1 MDTEDSININNAIIY
16 TIDEFILLGRCRQN
30 LDFNEYNHQ
39 QRHSKTFFTLNE
51 LKKYDQYNVITP
63 ELSKKYQDK
72 LSTYKDVIVNES
84 RLEISDCSLNYTTNT
99 LTLYKNEHLIIP
111 SYIFLDAIRIINY
124 GTIHNAGYI
133 KCSQIINDGFI
144 YNNGTFEI
152 TNITTARDI
161 NLTDNQKTLFHN
173 SETATFC
180 NFNKFVFM
188 NTGNKDYSEIKQNG
202 FVDSTTIN
210 YDLISNTSVTPLF
223 EFTNINIYNNETGT
237 INIDGVFKLINTNL
251 INKNIIIQQ
260 PDSLLQFKKS
270 ILMQYFIH
278 ICEGIIEFKD
288 KDSKYNLDKDYV
300 LDISLPIFI
309 NKPIDTTKNIINDE
323 LNFKFE
329 KNTMYFD
336 IFGDGSENII
346 IGENSNSEYGINIA
360 INIDDIG
367 QISDTQTEIG
377 NTYITNDLTISP
389 IGNLQTIVIQKNQ
402 ILILN
407 GETKIYGN
415 ILNLGTII
423 IYGRLY
429 CNYIVNMGT
438 IYNKGT
444 IINKDNT
451 IFYNI
456 CNGMIWNTNELGIT
470 SEKTLYDIQ
479 NTDEC
484 EIKRELITKQ
494 NEDIIRSRFVLT
506 NYLNIDYKTLRIL
519 KNQTLHINGKLDN
532 YDIIMNDGELII
544 DSGSLLMNFGIIYNN
559 HHIIV
564 NGTIDNTYG
573 VIYNNKN
580 IIDKNINTGYNL
592 NNGKL
597 VYDPINATHIV
608 NDKVIYPYTKKNT
621 FDIYSIKD
629 IDDRDKLVLLDISN
643 TFLDITTPSYNPEN
657 TYLLHQNTR
666 NGYHN
671 TIDISNDTIRINGYN
686 LGITNI
692 MLLKGEYHFKLNLTS
707 EQSIYFDT
715 SGMSDPSN
723 IYVTSESN
731 TNRINVTYNDVD
743 TLFYGVEKNIL
754 EDKTI
759 ETKKNDLIIRIKG
772 DLTGLKMVYN
782 DSSAEATTRLGNFD
796 SLYYLNTIPI
806 TDVSELDIN
815 IDNNIFTLYRNQ
827 KLNIKDNLTIPYSMD
842 IMGHINIDPSLC
854 ITIPYSSEN
863 TDYNAFTMQNYSKF
877 VVNNSEVKLL
887 SICDFKKLSIIEMN
901 NSIIDFTDIN
911 DVSKNHKFHN
921 TLLGNDKFTCEIK
934 TNVYDIIDIINTFV
948 NHNVKITGNATFKT
962 KEQLQDYVFDTS
974 NNHIKFHRSNKTL
987 RTLSYLQTT
996 LDVYKDDSNYI
1007 FDNIKQLV
1015 KKDNYINIEQYCVF
1029 IDENTD
1035 SNINIINYGDILID
1049 KTTTITM
1056 KKINSFI
1063 QNKGTFLINKDCVLI
1078 LHDNTTFLNYGTLI
1092 NNGTILIKDGSRLY
1106 NENYIENN
1114 GIIEN
1119 NGTIKNISLLKGSGE
1134 IANKKVFENQLI
1146 PRNKETYKTDFQAAK
1161 FITVMQRVDTG
1172 DMFANYA
1179 FTRRL
1184 IQTTDDTLLY
1194 NQFWFSDPLEYNS
1207 INGNFI
1213 QIFRFPVYQKR
1224 EDIDNVTFLGLK
1236 NNGLYI
1242 SYDKGGVFTQ
1252 IVTSTVNKTRT
1263 YSDENLTYHTFC
1275 QTKTSVLWIDDDN
1288 KLNQYFYES
1297 DTSKRSS
1304 SNYKYKYV
1312 FSNMYSDYFHTV
1324 DINNL
1329 VKTVK
1334 KDIDNIPKSSDI
1346 YVNIPSSYGN
1356 VIETIYFVTY
1366 NNNKT
1371 FIISKQHRIKYT
1383 EKKYF
1388 YVLTILTSDD
1398 NIENYIIGT
1407 YSIDVYTQ
1415 KDFFTYDDSEIK
1427 IIDYITDIYG
1437 IISFGLNNRYILINC
1452 RFLDNKDCYRIINT
1466 ESKTS
1471 NLSTFY
1477 APVYNDSRDYKSNDK
1492 IKYKLD
1498 DHIHKT
1504 DNSIEIITQNDTIL
1518 KIEVKNTSENEISDD
1533 MLVQIYDEYKNS
1545 ERWIFEHFKYYLELS
1560 FNSSKDDDDYQ
1571 YNNNLYFYT
1580 NQYRTGRNRINIDNN
1595 ILSVDS
1601 VLTFRY
1607 FDVFNISAHKI
1618 NSILADYINNRR
1630 QNINQIYKEFGNYIE
1645 KTIPT
1650 KMNAFSDRL
1659 LHYNYDNENTYEN
1672 FEIIVNNLDF
1682 FHRNIKDYTEIKKFF
1697 DELDDA
1703 NKSKFKPN
1711 AGIKKDNYQYIY
1723 INSIKSSDLLYVI
1736 IEKDKE
1742 SQLYY
1747 NNIANL
1753 NIEFKG
1759 NREIKIY
1766 DVNISNK
1773 PTSDYGID
1781 LNDRESVI
1789 SFSDISLSINL
1800 KDMFVYIMKKYTPI
1814 NDIGARLT
1822 KPYEDIKL
1830 KSKIQN
1836 VSIVNYNFNE
1846 NNNNSDNEVLFN
1858 DASFGQFISE
1868 DNTYTDVKTYELIK
1882 DLSTNKLIKLDYKE
1896 ILYIKSGK
1904 TLTIQN
1910 TLDVYGVLIIEKGG
1924 ILDIT
1929 TTNNNGNSPKIR
1941 IHNINTTYIDNE
1953 TVIPM
1958 IMNRG
1963 TVKYHY
1969 ESNIFNNGIFNNMGV
1984 LELDKE
1990 DAPPHQLVTNLPK
2003 GYYYNSDTS
2012 IFRIIHH
2019 QRENNI
2025 DKHSYFLL
2033 DYEGKGS
2040 ARDIQLEDQN
2050 DFTELVPRN
2059 NKMIIHNNICYA
2071 IDSSNY
2077 LYYSSNG
2084 YDWTRIYIEI
2094 ETTLGNKKYANV
2106 YDVLSCNVDNI
2117 QTLVV
2122 LMSTYSNDI
2131 EKSALFEFIGNSSYH
2146 LDNFNYWRR
2155 ISSVFDI
2162 VDSNYVKIQSINS
2175 VDNSETTICIFD
2187 NSNNDNNIY
2196 TTVTKNAT
2204 STRPYQF
2211 KLIDTKI
2218 KHIQTNI
2225 IDTGSS
2231 IYFTKQDQ
2239 NQDNVYKLYYLSNNI
2254 SLNTYFT
2261 NQNDVKDFYLW
2272 NNNLFFIDSS
2282 DNKLKLK
2289 QGINNN
2295 TVTIDEGLDE
2305 VKYFLKVDHNIVAS
2319 DIYEKNKSIRPLK
2332 ENYLY
2337 YVKGNYLYRISEKN
2351 NYLEE
2356 TTYGG
2361 TLVNYTKTNTSF
2373 WTNKIYIVDEIL
2385 RNGVSMFA
2393 IPIQKQPQQIDRF
2406 ARIITLKKLWLE
2418 NKAYFNHT
2426 TKTYSLFGVLF
2437 IHPYETLIIE
2447 TGETLEVFKTN
2458 NTEEKSGFIVNTGTI
2473 LIRSYGELINN
2484 HYILNSNIINNNG
2497 IFKTNGKSE
2506 TINIKSSYILNNGMI
2521 NNLGIIYSEY
2531 GAIIK
2536 NDINGSIYNTIGD
2549 ESGEIRVHK
2558 SNNKVYDIFK
2568 YYFQTNIST
2577 TNQGSPPL
2585 NSEQLT
2591 NEINMLIQSYSN
2603 FYESIRFNIDEEYH
2617 NIIDSINDNYNILN
2631 IQNDMRDDVLIY
2643 DESIDYVTNRSYNKN
2658 SIAYQYKSSFI
2669 YSFDNT
2675 LTFNSKNNIESDNLL
2690 IDHYHTFDI
2699 QTVSIDLS
2707 TNFVKLEYP
2716 SSTLPINKPIYI
2728 DKYKTIDLAINQDNI
2743 TLPVI
2748 YNFGKVTLKM
2758 KQNVDTI
2765 YLDNIYN
2772 YGYIITQLDTG
2783 VQLKQI
2789 PNAVILNHG
2798 VIENL
2803 LGQLHLTVGIEYV
2816 NYDKLIDNH
2825 TDYLYYNYYDISNTD
2840 VFDVSQFPS
2849 INTYEKKQELLIKL
2863 KDAIGYVDTNETI
2876 EYIAYETYSYI
2887 NELYS
2892 EIHSQIP
2899 NIIIEASKSSFI
2911 IDNSFNTY
2919 YSTII
2924 EYHNNLDNTDFS
2936 FSTFN
2941 TNLKG
2946 LYSDIDSNIYFK
2958 KYKYIHTKNN
2968 VENKKLL
2975 YLNNIL
2981 ELYNITFLLRLFL
2994 IYLHPY
3000 KNEHNKK
3007 TKRLLRYYFNFIYHK
3022 VEWLYNTLKHIQ
3034 QVKTFG
3040 SLYKPESVISYGTF
3054 IQTTGILGRT
3064 FFYDVDS
3071 DNISEDDVTNYIS
3084 NKQVIQNYK
3093 NILST
3098 TEQQLLISD
3107 LSNQITD
3114 TIKLTKNTKKWFTLF
3129 DIDSIYFSEVEVI
3142 DTQSNIYRYLF
3153 KMSKDLSYNYNEH
3166 IVVNPNSLLSG
3177 TESLYTITLN
3187 NTSMYIYGTLYKI
3200 RFVLNNSTL
3209 VIKSDYLLPENN
3221 TDTNSTFL
3229 DISLNSSTLK
3239 IETKYDYAERNVSIS
3254 QDDKSFV
3261 MTNKTDEYTFKVS
3274 EHQLLSNT
3282 MSLSE
3287 LSSNLLYTENVLY
3300 DQNTDIYYLSNIH
3313 LPKDSQL
3320 YVKENER
3327 VVVTDESVICGNIHN
3342 YGELR
3347 FGIDTETNITRP
3359 YNENEN
3365 SFVNKQD
3372 LLQIWLTTI
3381 SFTTLF
3387 DKTLQSPF
3395 YDSLFLNKENS
3406 LVEFIGLSFACLM
3419 TTILY
3424 YNGYSLV
3431 ENTDLAQLYS
3441 MSSYLENN
3449 IDFTQTYKPFYNDIS
3464 NQSITIPEVPVFKPI
3479 SIQGN
3484 IINYKTIFIFK
3495 ETHHYGKIDIIGDAK
3510 IEINSKFVQ
3519 HNRGTI
3525 IQDKTNKIIP
3535 SSYSQINTIDNLY
3548 YLDHPDFSNIVTK
3561 KILDKEG
3568 RDEIINEMKTVLDNG
3583 DILDDSF
3590 IMDVQYHHYEIS
3602 DNLIIRKLDYL
3613 VIRENEIVTF
3623 VNKGKISSYKV
3634 GVSNEIV
3641 GDNRIELSVLQMNN
3655 LINYGYIVIYDDT
3668 LDSEE
3673 NIRNKTLTSDD
3684 FFKVFKIKGEENVY
3698 LVDKPLSLANG
3709 NTLIIEDGDTIKLS
3723 SYINNSGLIKIKGS
3737 IEFVNSYS
3745 RILNRNEIF
3754 VYKNS
3759 SVDPR
3764 NIINYGK
3771 IGKVYNYINQNEQ
3784 IHNGIIEF
3792 ERYDFN
3798 DIQWLYIDNVNP
3810 AYTIKYVNSYSSD
3823 NHFTIHYNSDEQY
3836 FYINDNELNT
3846 YTSTTSTSINGFYI
3860 FFFIKNNRAYIKI
3873 KTNQLRL
3880 FDRYK
3885 TNANSIKVSDIL
3897 CNGFLHDI
3905 KDIIHNNYS
3914 SCAVKY
3920 DGEVV
3925 CWGHPDNGGEFP
3937 YKQVISAVKLGNS
3950 EAICQK
3956 YSNETIEVIVFT
3968 NDQDSNNTYNPPEIG
3983 GLRNIVKV
3991 FDNYDYFVALDREG
4005 TIYKWGEGF
4014 EQVEIIKQKNIHK
4027 SQIIDAGIN
4036 HYVYDKDT
4044 KTFI

>member
-30 LDFNEYNHQ
+30 LDFDKYNQ
-39 QRHSKTFFTLNE
+39 LQRQSKAFFTLDE

-63 ELSKKYQDK
+63 ELSKKYRDK
-72 LSTYKDVIVNES
+72 LSTYKDVIVNDS
-84 RLEISDCSLNYTTNT
+84 RLDISDCSLNYTTNT
-99 LTLYKNEHLIIP
+99 FTLYKNEHLIIP

-152 TNITTARDI
+152 TNTTTATDT
-161 NLTDNQKTLFHN
+161 NLTNNQKTLFHN

-188 NTGNKDYSEIKQNG
+188 NTGNKEYSEIKQNG

-210 YDLISNTSVTPLF
+210 YDLTSNTSVTPLF

-237 INIDGVFKLINTNL
+237 INIDGSFTLINTNL

-260 PDSLLQFKKS
+260 PGSLLQFEKS

-288 KDSKYNLDKDYV
+288 KDSKYNLDKDYD

-309 NKPIDTTKNIINDE
+309 NKPIDTIKNIINDG

-336 IFGDGSENII
+336 IFGNGSENII
-346 IGENSNSEYGINIA
+346 IGENSNSEYGINIV

-367 QISDTQTEIG
+367 TNSVTQTVEYD
-377 NTYITNDLTISP
+377 TYVYNDLTISP

-484 EIKRELITKQ
+484 EIKRELIKKQ

-544 DSGSLLMNFGIIYNN
+544 DNGSLLMNFGIIYNN

-564 NGTIDNTYG
+564 KGTIDNTYG

-597 VYDPINATHIV
+597 VYNSINATHIV

-643 TFLDITTPSYNPEN
+643 TFLDITNSSYNPEN
-657 TYLLHQNTR
+657 TYILHQNTR

-686 LGITNI
+686 LDITNI
-692 MLLKGEYHFKLNLTS
+692 MLLKGEYHFKLNLTG

-731 TNRINVTYNDVD
+731 TNRINVTYNNVN
-743 TLFYGVEKNIL
+743 TLFYGVEKITSQDNAI
-754 EDKTI
+754 KT
-759 ETKKNDLIIRIKG
+759 EKNDLIIRIKG

-782 DSSAEATTRLGNFD
+782 DSSAEATTNLGNFD
-796 SLYYLNTIPI
+796 NLYYLNTIPI

-815 IDNNIFTLYRNQ
+815 TDNNIFTLYRNQ
-827 KLNIKDNLTIPYSMD
+827 KLIIKDNLTIPYSMN

-863 TDYNAFTMQNYSKF
+863 TDYNTFTMQNYSKF

-887 SICDFKKLSIIEMN
+887 SICNFKKLSTIEMN

-911 DVSKNHKFHN
+911 NVSKNHKFHN
-921 TLLGNDKFTCEIK
+921 TFLGNDKSTCEIK
-934 TNVYDIIDIINTFV
+934 TNVYDTIDIINTFV

-1015 KKDNYINIEQYCVF
+1015 EKDSYINIEQYCVF

-1035 SNINIINYGDILID
+1035 CNINIINYGDILVD
-1049 KTTTITM
+1049 KMTTITM
-1056 KKINSFI
+1056 KKVNSFI

-1078 LHDNTTFLNYGTLI
+1078 LDEYTTFLNYGTLI
-1092 NNGTILIKDGSRLY
+1092 NNGTILIKYGSRLY

-1146 PRNKETYKTDFQAAK
+1146 PRNKETYKTNFQAAK
-1161 FITVMQRVDTG
+1161 TITITRITSD
-1172 DMFANYA
+1172 DNFAKYA

-1194 NQFWFSDPLEYNS
+1194 NQFWFSDSLQYEDSN
-1207 INGNFI
+1207 NDFI
-1213 QIFRFPVYQKR
+1213 KIFNFPVVPSSQ
-1224 EDIDNVTFLGLK
+1224 DIDINIFLGIK
-1236 NNGLYI
+1236 DDGLYKSNNKGNSFI
-1242 SYDKGGVFTQ
+1242 KIFETSVQERKLYFHNSY
-1252 IVTSTVNKTRT
+1252 IYN
-1263 YSDENLTYHTFC
+1263 TFC
-1275 QTKTSVLWIDDDN
+1275 QTKDSIIWIDTNDE
-1288 KLNQYFYES
+1288 LNQYFYKSETFLKS
-1297 DTSKRSS
+1297 PSK
-1304 SNYKYKYV
+1304 YLYV
-1312 FSNMYSDYFHTV
+1312 FSNEYSDYFHTV
-1324 DINNL
+1324 DFDLKVRTIEKSINNI
-1329 VKTVK
+1329 T
-1334 KDIDNIPKSSDI
+1334 NSSNI
-1346 YVNIPSSYGN
+1346 YVNISFN
-1356 VIETIYFVTY
+1356 LIKTIYFATY
-1366 NNNKT
+1366 NNGKT
-1371 FIISKQHRIKYT
+1371 FIISKQHSIYDSKIY
-1383 EKKYF
+1383 
-1388 YVLTILTSDD
+1388 YVLTIYTSSS
-1398 NIENYIIGT
+1398 NYTNYIIGIHN
-1407 YSIDVYTQ
+1407 SLIN
-1415 KDFFTYDDSEIK
+1415 FFTYDSLSKSK
-1427 IIDYITDIYG
+1427 IIDYITEIYG
-1437 IISFGLNNRYILINC
+1437 IISFGSNNRYILINC
-1452 RFLDNKDCYRIINT
+1452 RFMTDYICFRIID
-1466 ESKTS
+1466 TS
-1471 NLSTFY
+1471 SVISDISDISALY
-1477 APVYNDSRDYKSNDK
+1477 APIYDENLNYTTDTKNV

-1498 DHIHKT
+1498 DNIHKT
-1504 DNSIEIITQNDTIL
+1504 ENSIEIVTINNTVL
-1518 KIEVKNTSENEISDD
+1518 KIEVDNTQSKRHITNNILLEI
-1533 MLVQIYDEYKNS
+1533 YNEYKDS
-1545 ERWIFEHFKYYLELS
+1545 DLWIFEEFRYYLELS
-1560 FNSSKDDDDYQ
+1560 
-1571 YNNNLYFYT
+1571 YNNTDDQIHGNIPIYFNELLFYA
-1580 NQYRTGRNRINIDNN
+1580 NQNENNKDRINIDNN
-1595 ILSVDS
+1595 ILSIDS
-1601 VLTFRY
+1601 VLTFNY
-1607 FDVFNISAHKI
+1607 YTANIYYTVDLFGTIIKTEKRTTLSETK
-1618 NSILADYINNRR
+1618 
-1630 QNINQIYKEFGNYIE
+1630 NIH
-1645 KTIPT
+1645 T
-1650 KMNAFSDRL
+1650 KMNAFSNRL
-1659 LHYNYDNENTYEN
+1659 KHYNDMNRNTYEN
-1672 FEIIVNNLDF
+1672 YEKIIND
-1682 FHRNIKDYTEIKKFF
+1682 RSIF
-1697 DELDDA
+1697 DELDDT

-1711 AGIKKDNYQYIY
+1711 AGIENKTENYQDIN
-1723 INSIKSSDLLYVI
+1723 INSLDLDDLLYI
-1736 IEKDKE
+1736 IVEKNEK
-1742 SQLYY
+1742 SKLYY
-1747 NNIANL
+1747 NNIAHL

-1759 NREIKIY
+1759 NDEIKKIY

-1781 LNDRESVI
+1781 LNNTDLSQI
-1789 SFSDISLSINL
+1789 QFSDISLSINL

-1822 KPYEDIKL
+1822 KPYGDVDL
-1830 KSKIQN
+1830 KSKIQY
-1836 VSIVNYNFNE
+1836 VSIINYNFNE
-1846 NNNNSDNEVLFN
+1846 NNNSSDNEVLFD

-1868 DNTYTDVKTYELIK
+1868 DYTYTDVKTYELIK

-1929 TTNNNGNSPKIR
+1929 TTSNNGNSPKIR

-2117 QTLVV
+2117 QTLIV

-2162 VDSNYVKIQSINS
+2162 VDSNYVKIQSMNN
-2175 VDNSETTICIFD
+2175 VDSSETTICIFD
-2187 NSNNDNNIY
+2187 NSNNNNNIDN
-2196 TTVTKNAT
+2196 TTITKNAT

-2225 IDTGSS
+2225 IDSDSS

-2254 SLNTYFT
+2254 NLITYFT

-2272 NNNLFFIDSS
+2272 NNNLFFIDLS

-2319 DIYEKNKSIRPLK
+2319 DIYEKNKSIRSLK

-2337 YVKGNYLYRISEKN
+2337 YVKGNYLYRISAKN

-2361 TLVNYTKTNTSF
+2361 TLVNYTETNTSF
-2373 WTNKIYIVDEIL
+2373 WKNKIYIVDEIL

-2393 IPIQKQPQQIDRF
+2393 IPIQKQPQQLDRF

-2426 TKTYSLFGVLF
+2426 TKTYSLFDVLF

-2473 LIRSYGELINN
+2473 FIRSYGELINN

-2497 IFKTNGKSE
+2497 IFKTNDNSE

-2531 GAIIK
+2531 SAIIK

-2568 YYFQTNIST
+2568 YYFQTNINT

-2591 NEINMLIQSYSN
+2591 NEINILIQSYSN

-2631 IQNDMRDDVLIY
+2631 QQNEIRNDILIY
-2643 DESIDYVTNRSYNKN
+2643 DESIDYVTNRSYNKK

-2675 LTFNSKNNIESDNLL
+2675 LTFNSKNNIESDNLF
-2690 IDHYHTFDI
+2690 IDHYHTFDTE
-2699 QTVSIDLS
+2699 TVSIDSS
-2707 TNFVKLEYP
+2707 TNFVKLDYP
-2716 SSTLPINKPIYI
+2716 SIMLPLHRPIYI
-2728 DKYKTIDLAINQDNI
+2728 DKYKTIELTIKNNI
-2743 TLPVI
+2743 SLPTL
-2748 YNFGKVTLKM
+2748 YNFGKLILKM
-2758 KQNVDTI
+2758 DSTVSNIKLN
-2765 YLDNIYN
+2765 NIYN
-2772 YGYIITQLDTG
+2772 YGYIITHLADD
-2783 VQLKQI
+2783 VQLKQMSDT
-2789 PNAVILNHG
+2789 NILNHG
-2798 VIENL
+2798 VIENF

-2825 TDYLYYNYYDISNTD
+2825 TDYLYYTYYDISNTD

-2876 EYIAYETYSYI
+2876 EYIANETYSYI

-2892 EIHSQIP
+2892 EINNQILD
-2899 NIIIEASKSSFI
+2899 IIIEASNSSFI
-2911 IDNSFNTY
+2911 LDNSFNTY

-2924 EYHNNLDNTDFS
+2924 DYHNNLNNSDFS

-2941 TNLKG
+2941 IFLKS

-2994 IYLHPY
+2994 IELDPY
-3000 KNEHNKK
+3000 KPENEHNKK

-3064 FFYDVDS
+3064 FFYDVNGID
-3071 DNISEDDVTNYIS
+3071 ISENNITSYIS
-3084 NKQVIQNYK
+3084 NKQVIQDYK

-3098 TEQQLLISD
+3098 TEQPLFISD
-3107 LSNQITD
+3107 LSNQIKD
-3114 TIKLTKNTKKWFTLF
+3114 TITLTKNTKKWFTLF
-3129 DIDSIYFSEVEVI
+3129 DIDSIYFSEVETI
-3142 DTQSNIYRYLF
+3142 DDQSMYRYRF
-3153 KMSKDLSYNYNEH
+3153 KMSKDLSYNNNEH
-3166 IVVNPNSLLSG
+3166 VVVNPNSLLSG
-3177 TESLYTITLN
+3177 TDSLYTITLN

-3209 VIKSDYLLPENN
+3209 IIKSDYLLPNNN
-3221 TDTNSTFL
+3221 TDTNDILL

-3239 IETKYDYAERNVSIS
+3239 IKTTYDYAERNVSIS

-3274 EHQLLSNT
+3274 EHQLLSNV

-3287 LSSNLLYTENVLY
+3287 LSYNILYKNNVLY
-3300 DQNTDIYYLSNIH
+3300 DPSTNILYDPSTNIYYLSNIR

-3320 YVKENER
+3320 YIKENER

-3372 LLQIWLTTI
+3372 LLQIWLTSI

-3387 DKTLQSPF
+3387 DKLLQSPF

-3441 MSSYLENN
+3441 ISSYIENN

-3484 IINYKTIFIFK
+3484 IINYKTIFILK

-3519 HNRGTI
+3519 HNLGTI
-3525 IQDKTNKIIP
+3525 IQDDANKIIP
-3535 SSYSQINTIDNLY
+3535 SSYSQINTINNLY

-3590 IMDVQYHHYEIS
+3590 ISDVQYHHYEIS
-3602 DNLIIRKLDYL
+3602 DNLIIQKPDYL

-3623 VNKGKISSYKV
+3623 VKDGKITSDEV
-3634 GVSNEIV
+3634 D
-3641 GDNRIELSVLQMNN
+3641 GDNTIELSVLQMNN
-3655 LINYGYIVIYDDT
+3655 LINYGYIVIDDDT
-3668 LDSEE
+3668 PDSDE

-3684 FFKVFKIKGEENVY
+3684 FFKGFKVKGEENVY

-3771 IGKVYNYINQNEQ
+3771 IGKIYNYINQNEQ

-3823 NHFTIHYNSDEQY
+3823 NHFTIHYNRDEQY
-3836 FYINDNELNT
+3836 FYINDDDLNT
-3846 YTSTTSTSINGFYI
+3846 YNANTSTSINGFYI

-3905 KDIIHNNYS
+3905 KDIIHNNHS

-3925 CWGHPDNGGEFP
+3925 CWGHHNNGGEFP

-3956 YSNETIEVIVFT
+3956 YSNETIEVIVF
-3968 NDQDSNNTYNPPEIG
+3968 SNNSDLNNKYNPPEIK
-3983 GLRNIVKV
+3983 GLRNILKV
-3991 FDNYDYFVALDREG
+3991 FDNDDYFVALDRDG
-4005 TIYKWGEGF
+4005 TVYKWGEGF

-4036 HYVYDKDT
+4036 HYVYDKNT